1 MMRGEGQEG
10 IVLPVVVDTLPG
22 RGMRASY
29 IEKKTYKSF
38 RTNKRPHLLSSTHI
52 DNMRKLPY

>member
-1 MMRGEGQEG
+1 MQGEEQTG

-22 RGMRASY
+22 RDMKVSY
-29 IEKKTYKSF
+29 IEKKTYKLF

-52 DNMRKLPY
+52 DTMRKLPY